1 MEDKLDHPVLRVNSQ
16 EDTKVTIDDED
27 DDQEDVIKLKPAKDP
42 KPTNKALLSL
52 TTLTK
57 EERRVGQPEN

>member
-1 MEDKLDHPVLRVNSQ
+1 MEDKLDHPVLRVTSQ
-16 EDTKVTIDDED
+16 EDTSVTVDE
-27 DDQEDVIKLKPAKDP
+27 DQEDDIKLQPVKDA

-57 EERRVGQPEN
+57 EERRVGHSEN

>member
-1 MEDKLDHPVLRVNSQ
+1 MEDKLDHPVLRVTSQ
-16 EDTKVTIDDED
+16 EDTKVTVDDED
-27 DDQEDVIKLKPAKDP
+27 ENQEDDIKLQPAKDA

-57 EERRVGQPEN
+57 EERRVGHSEN